1 MPVSPIPTF
10 PRKRGKGQTNRYA
23 SFTSNRLIRK
33 ARILA
38 DLGGVRRTVIILKKQ
53 LSTKSTKKHEQ
64 TEVDN
69 APFGI
74 TRLAFVSFVSFVD
87 R

>member
-1 MPVSPIPTF
+1 MPPLIMKPAMPVSPIPTF

-38 DLGGVRRTVIILKKQ
+38 DLGGVRRVVMGASKNSEFAQMQGKK
-53 LSTKSTKKHEQ
+53 
-64 TEVDN
+64 V
-69 APFGI
+69 
-74 TRLAFVSFVSFVD
+74 R
-87 R
+87 